1 MDILLFW
8 LGIGAA
14 QKGAGF
20 AAELGGVAGHWYSD
34 YGVDNCRSLSS
45 VGEPETLKIFTL
57 WAVVGL
63 NEQIFGA
70 NEQVPGRWPS
80 D

>member
-1 MDILLFW
+1 MEPLDHSSPIVGAFLL
-8 LGIGAA
+8 LVS
-14 QKGAGF
+14 QKLWKF
-20 AAELGGVAGHWYSD
+20 
-34 YGVDNCRSLSS
+34 
-45 VGEPETLKIFTL
+45 FTL
-57 WAVVGL
+57 WAVVGS